1 MYRIF
6 LADDEDIIRDGLR
19 RTIDRVDLPVSFC
32 GEAPDGEMALPLIQE
47 LRPDI
52 LITDVRMPF
61 MDGLSLA
68 SLVRRAMPWAHIIV
82 LSGHD
87 EFEYAQ
93 RSVSIGV
100 DAYLLKPIDPVNLR
114 KALEETIARIEA
126 DKVQLLARQ
135 RTDDEHMLLREN
147 FLARVVSGALPS
159 ADIHD
164 QSSRFGINLLAK
176 QYQVGYVALP
186 QACFCGEGT
195 ERLRCLF
202 SQLFDARDTVQA
214 FLKGCDCGVLLLTG
228 NTPDEVQE
236 TAYETARA
244 LQHELERLLDTVSVI
259 GLSRVCDR
267 LSALPD
273 ALQQARQAAQVVGS
287 GQKQSRITG
296 FEELSATA
304 SSPRLELGA
313 DVPLVDKIRH
323 LQEKDIPDMV
333 NAYLSTVNQEDVQSV
348 LYRYYL
354 LVDLLMVASRFVREL
369 QLEPQECFEDV
380 SDISKLLHTAGDLDS
395 ARAFCTEILERVVRY
410 RGMSE
415 PIRYGAEIERARA
428 FIRENH
434 ADPNI
439 SLHVVA
445 SAIGFSPNYF
455 STIFSQETGETF
467 IEYLTKTR
475 IEAAKKALRETD
487 RKLSEIAFDIGY
499 NEPQYFSYIFKKNTG
514 LTPREYRMQEGD
526 T

>member
-6 LADDEDIIRDGLR
+6 LADDEDIIRDGIR
-19 RTIDRVDLPVSFC
+19 RTIDRIDLPVCFC

-61 MDGLSLA
+61 MDGLALA
-68 SLVRRAMPWAHIIV
+68 ALVRRAMPWVHIIV

-100 DAYLLKPIDPVNLR
+100 DAYLLKPIDPVNLH
-114 KALEETIARIEA
+114 KALGDTIARIEA
-126 DKVQLLARQ
+126 DKAQLLARQ
-135 RTDDEHMLLREN
+135 RTDDEHMLLREH
-147 FLARVVSGALPS
+147 FLTRVVSGALPS

-164 QSSRFGINLLAK
+164 QSGRFGINLLAK
-176 QYQVGYVALP
+176 QYLVGYVALP
-186 QACFCGEGT
+186 QACFRGEGT
-195 ERLRCLF
+195 ERLRRLLDRLF
-202 SQLFDARDTVQA
+202 EGRDTVQA
-214 FLKGCDCGVLLLTG
+214 FLKGCDCGILLLTG

-236 TAYETARA
+236 TAYEAARA
-244 LQHELERLLDTVSVI
+244 LQHELERLLDTAAAI
-259 GLSRVCDR
+259 GLSRTCDR

-273 ALQQARQAAQVVGS
+273 ALREAQQAAQVGA
-287 GQKQSRITG
+287 GQNQGRITG
-296 FEELSATA
+296 FADMPAAAPPLA
-304 SSPRLELGA
+304 LGA
-313 DVPLVDKIRH
+313 DAPLADKIRH
-323 LQEKDIPDMV
+323 MQQKDIPDV
-333 NAYLSTVNQEDVQSV
+333 VEAYLALARQEDMQSV

-354 LVDLLMVASRFVREL
+354 LVDLLMAASRFVREL
-369 QLEPQECFEDV
+369 QLDPQACFADV
-380 SDISKLLHTAGDLDS
+380 SDMSALLHTAGGLDS
-395 ARAFCTEILERVVRY
+395 ARAFCTEVLERVVQC
-410 RGMSE
+410 RGQSA

-428 FIRENH
+428 YIRENY
-434 ADPNI
+434 ADPAI

-475 IEAAKKALRETD
+475 IEAAKAALRGTD
-487 RKLSEIAFDIGY
+487 RKLADIAFDIGY
-499 NEPQYFSYIFKKNTG
+499 NEPQYFSYIFKKHTG
-514 LTPREYRMQEGD
+514 LTPREYRVQEGGA
-526 T
+526 

>member
-6 LADDEDIIRDGLR
+6 LADDEDIIRDGIR
-19 RTIDRVDLPVSFC
+19 RTIDRVELPVCFC

-61 MDGLSLA
+61 MDGLALA
-68 SLVRRAMPWAHIIV
+68 TLVRRAMPWVHIIV

-100 DAYLLKPIDPVNLR
+100 DAYLLKPIDPGNLR
-114 KALEETIARIEA
+114 RALADTIARIEA
-126 DKVQLLARQ
+126 DKAQLLARQ
-135 RTDDEHMLLREN
+135 RTDDEHMLLREH
-147 FLARVVSGALPS
+147 FLTRVVSGAMSS
-159 ADIHD
+159 ADIHE

-176 QYQVGYVALP
+176 QYQLGYVALP
-186 QACFCGEGT
+186 QDCFRGEGT
-195 ERLRCLF
+195 DRLRRLF
-202 SQLFDARDTVQA
+202 AQLFDARDTVQA
-214 FLKGCDCGVLLLTG
+214 FLKGCDCGILLLTG
-228 NTPDEVQE
+228 NTPDEVRE
-236 TAYETARA
+236 TAYEAARA

-273 ALQQARQAAQVVGS
+273 ALREARQAAQVGDF
-287 GQKQSRITG
+287 GQKRSRITG
-296 FEELSATA
+296 FEQADAT
-304 SSPRLELGA
+304 SSPLELRA
-313 DVPLVDKIRH
+313 DAPLADKIRH
-323 LQEKDIPDMV
+323 IQRRDIPEMV
-333 NAYLSTVNQEDVQSV
+333 DAYLSSVRQEDMQSV

-354 LVDLLMVASRFVREL
+354 LVDLLMAASRFVREL
-369 QLEPQECFEDV
+369 QLDPQECFADY
-380 SDISKLLHTAGDLDS
+380 SDMSKLLHTAGGLDS
-395 ARAFCTEILERVVRY
+395 ARAFCTEVLERVAQC
-410 RGMSE
+410 RGRSA
-415 PIRYGAEIERARA
+415 PIRYGAEIEQARV
-428 FIRENH
+428 FIHDNY

-455 STIFSQETGETF
+455 STIFSQETGQTF

-475 IEAAKKALRETD
+475 IEAAKIALRETD
-487 RKLSEIAFDIGY
+487 RKLADIAFDIGY
-499 NEPQYFSYIFKKNTG
+499 NEPQYFSYIFKKHTG
-514 LTPREYRMQEGD
+514 LTPREYRLQEGGG
-526 T
+526 

>member
-6 LADDEDIIRDGLR
+6 LADDEDIIRDGIR
-19 RTIDRVDLPVSFC
+19 RTIDRVDLPVCFC
-32 GEAPDGEMALPLIQE
+32 GEAPDGEMALPLMQD

-61 MDGLSLA
+61 MDGLALA
-68 SLVRRAMPWAHIIV
+68 ALVRRAMPWVHIII

-100 DAYLLKPIDPVNLR
+100 DAYLLKPIDPGSLK
-114 KALEETIARIEA
+114 KALEDTITRIEA
-126 DKVQLLARQ
+126 DKAQLLARQ
-135 RTDDEHMLLREN
+135 RTDDEHMLLREH
-147 FLARVVSGALPS
+147 FLIQVISGTLPS

-164 QSSRFGINLLAK
+164 QSSRFGISLLAK

-186 QACFCGEGT
+186 QACLRGEGAG
-195 ERLRCLF
+195 RLRRLLAR
-202 SQLFDARDTVQA
+202 LFDARDTVQA
-214 FLKGCDCGVLLLTG
+214 FLKGGDCGILLLTG
-228 NTPDEVQE
+228 TTPDEVRE
-236 TAYETARA
+236 TAYEAARA
-244 LQHELERLLDTVSVI
+244 LQHELERLLDTGSVI
-259 GLSRVCDR
+259 GLSRACDR

-273 ALQQARQAAQVVGS
+273 ALREAQQAAQVGAS
-287 GQKQSRITG
+287 GQSRSCIVG
-296 FEELSATA
+296 FEQAGA
-304 SSPRLELGA
+304 PSSPLERRA
-313 DVPLVDKIRH
+313 DAPLADRIRH
-323 LQEKDIPDMV
+323 MQEKDIPEMV
-333 NAYLSTVNQEDVQSV
+333 DAYLSSVKQEDVQSV

-354 LVDLLMVASRFVREL
+354 LVDLLMAASRFVREL
-369 QLEPQECFEDV
+369 QLDPQACFAEF
-380 SDISKLLHTAGDLDS
+380 SDMFQLLHTAGGLDS
-395 ARAFCTEILERVVRY
+395 ARHFCAEVLRRVVQC
-410 RGMSE
+410 RGQSA
-415 PIRYGAEIERARA
+415 PIRYGAEIERARG
-428 FIRENH
+428 FIRKNY

-475 IEAAKKALRETD
+475 IEAAKAALRETD

-499 NEPQYFSYIFKKNTG
+499 NEPQYFSYIFKKYTG
-514 LTPREYRMQEGD
+514 LTPRDYRLQEGD
-526 T
+526 A

>member
-61 MDGLSLA
+61 MDGLALA
-68 SLVRRAMPWAHIIV
+68 SLVRRAMPWVHIIV

-176 QYQVGYVALP
+176 QYQVGYVALS
-186 QACFCGEGT
+186 QACFRGEGT

-202 SQLFDARDTVQA
+202 SKLFDTRDTVQA
-214 FLKGCDCGVLLLTG
+214 FLKGCD
-228 NTPDEVQE
+228 
-236 TAYETARA
+236 
-244 LQHELERLLDTVSVI
+244 
-259 GLSRVCDR
+259 
-267 LSALPD
+267 
-273 ALQQARQAAQVVGS
+273 
-287 GQKQSRITG
+287 
-296 FEELSATA
+296 
-304 SSPRLELGA
+304 
-313 DVPLVDKIRH
+313 
-323 LQEKDIPDMV
+323 
-333 NAYLSTVNQEDVQSV
+333 
-348 LYRYYL
+348 
-354 LVDLLMVASRFVREL
+354 
-369 QLEPQECFEDV
+369 
-380 SDISKLLHTAGDLDS
+380 
-395 ARAFCTEILERVVRY
+395 
-410 RGMSE
+410 
-415 PIRYGAEIERARA
+415 
-428 FIRENH
+428 
-434 ADPNI
+434 
-439 SLHVVA
+439 
-445 SAIGFSPNYF
+445 
-455 STIFSQETGETF
+455 
-467 IEYLTKTR
+467 
-475 IEAAKKALRETD
+475 
-487 RKLSEIAFDIGY
+487 
-499 NEPQYFSYIFKKNTG
+499 
-514 LTPREYRMQEGD
+514 
-526 T
+526 